1 MGHEVQTTDLASAWG
16 FIGFCV
22 RAKFLR
28 REVPTFS
35 VWEDEGSPYRFVG
48 DRPREAMADPK
59 GRMGPTRFERWQ
71 VSGREV
77 PLR

>member
-1 MGHEVQTTDLASAWG
+1 MGFHRLPCPCE
-16 FIGFCV
+16 FI
-22 RAKFLR
+22 R
-28 REVPTFS
+28 REVPTLS
-35 VWEDEGSPYRFVG
+35 VWEDEGSLYRFVG

-71 VSGREV
+71 ISGREV